1 MKKRRLFNDIW
12 FTWPCEAT
20 TLVNVSA
27 NVQCCRSRGPF
38 DGAQFQRWRGARW
51 KWNDRR
57 LRDRIGASVVLSSE
71 MLSQVPAMTVAPL
84 ASEIDSLLLGEEH
97 DNVAEECGDC
107 AEGSALSECRL
118 RHQPY
123 CIGPE
128 LPEFREPTGA
138 SSAAKLAKTHPW
150 VLPTVLFLHWSAYL
164 WHRQTCWPVYIILL
178 AFHLLCDLL
187 YAATP
192 FLSIQFVEFYTLVIS
207 CACHDD

>member
-1 MKKRRLFNDIW
+1 MKERRLFNDIW

-57 LRDRIGASVVLSSE
+57 LSDRIGASVVLSSE

-107 AEGSALSECRL
+107 AEGSVLSAGWGTSRTALGLNCQSLGSQLVHLVQLNLRKHILECFQL
-118 RHQPY
+118 F
-123 CIGPE
+123 CSC
-128 LPEFREPTGA
+128 TGQHTYDTGKPA
-138 SSAAKLAKTHPW
+138 DHDHSAGVPS
-150 VLPTVLFLHWSAYL
+150 PL
-164 WHRQTCWPVYIILL
+164 WLT
-178 AFHLLCDLL
+178 LCC
-187 YAATP
+187 
-192 FLSIQFVEFYTLVIS
+192 YTMF
-207 CACHDD
+207 